1 VARKLTDAD
10 RRYLQLA
17 VELSYGYREDRRR
30 GPFGAIVVVDGEVA
44 GRGINQVVE
53 LHDPLA
59 HAEVMALRSAC
70 GNLGRHLLEDGV
82 LYSSS
87 EPCPMCLAACY
98 WTCLPRIVYAA
109 ATEDV
114 ADGGL
119 PDLAIYNELKLPAE
133 YRSVREDTDEG
144 DLRKEAVSVL
154 HEWRERYRGGALSP
168 RR

>member
-1 VARKLTDAD
+1 MARKLDDAD

-17 VELSYGYREDRRR
+17 VELSCGYREDRRR

-53 LHDPLA
+53 LHDPIA

-70 GNLGRHLLEDGV
+70 DTLGRHLLEDGV

-98 WTCLPRIVYAA
+98 WTCVPRIVYAA
-109 ATEDV
+109 ATHDV
-114 ADGGL
+114 ADSGL
-119 PDLAIYNELKLPAE
+119 PDLAIYNELNLPAE
-133 YRSVREDTDEG
+133 YRSIREDTDEG

-154 HEWRERYRGGALSP
+154 REWRDRYRGSP
-168 RR
+168 AS